1 MWMSIWLSPRAVSHV
16 APSLTST
23 DTCTE
28 RVRLSDCSTDISTL
42 AASWRCCSTWLQTL
56 PIAEQA
62 ITPAMKAM
70 RMGPS
75 GERRPA
81 SSSRARSGRCVGAG
95 AWAPCAGTS
104 RMLKDAVLSGSMV
117 WRGCGVFAGEM
128 DMSAGSPSVAVASA
142 FASSAS
148 AWAQACSKV
157 RGSTGSRAAS
167 ESAAT
172 TLPVSS
178 SSLDTSR
185 GAGSSHSSSGASP
198 SLYHHSKLSIS
209 IRGAPLASQINT
221 CQPYTPRWH
230 GGSHGM

>member
-1 MWMSIWLSPRAVSHV
+1 MSIWLSPRAVSHV
-16 APSLTST
+16 APSLTSI

-42 AASWRCCSTWLQTL
+42 AASLRCCSTWLQTF

-62 ITPAMKAM
+62 MTPAMKAM

-81 SSSRARSGRCVGAG
+81 SSSRARLGRCVGAG

-104 RMLKDAVLSGSMV
+104 RMLKDAVLPGSML
-117 WRGCGVFAGEM
+117 WRGCGVLAGEM

-157 RGSTGSRAAS
+157 RGSAAS
-167 ESAAT
+167 GSTAAS
-172 TLPVSS
+172 LPVSS

-209 IRGAPLASQINT
+209 IRGAP
-221 CQPYTPRWH
+221 
-230 GGSHGM
+230 

>member
-1 MWMSIWLSPRAVSHV
+1 M
-16 APSLTST
+16 
-23 DTCTE
+23 
-28 RVRLSDCSTDISTL
+28 
-42 AASWRCCSTWLQTL
+42 L

-62 ITPAMKAM
+62 MTPAIKAM

-81 SSSRARSGRCVGAG
+81 SSSRARLGRWVGAG

-104 RMLKDAVLSGSMV
+104 SMLKDAVLPGSMV
-117 WRGCGVFAGEM
+117 WRGCGVFAGEI
-128 DMSAGSPSVAVASA
+128 DISAGSPSVAVASA

-157 RGSTGSRAAS
+157 RGSAAS
-167 ESAAT
+167 EAASGST
-172 TLPVSS
+172 PASLPVSS
-178 SSLDTSR
+178 SSLDTSH

-209 IRGAPLASQINT
+209 IRGAP
-221 CQPYTPRWH
+221 
-230 GGSHGM
+230 